1 MALIFTYKDN
11 EYTLEFTRNTVM
23 ETERMGFNMD
33 KLDSAPVT
41 SLTLLFRGAFLAHHR
56 TLTIAE
62 VDDILT
68 NIDKDGLLS
77 ALGQLYMDAIKPLAE
92 NEENSKNAIKWTVKT

>member
-23 ETERMGFNMD
+23 ETERMGFDMD

-62 VDDILT
+62 VDDILV
-68 NIDKDGLLS
+68 NIDKEGLLP
-77 ALGQLYMDAIKPLAE
+77 ALGNLYMEAIKPLIE
-92 NEENSKNAIKWTVKT
+92 NEEHSKNAIKWTVKT

>member
-23 ETERMGFNMD
+23 ETERMGFDMD
-33 KLDSAPVT
+33 KIDSAPVT

-56 TLTIAE
+56 TLTFAE
-62 VDDILT
+62 IDEILD
-68 NIDKDGLLS
+68 NIEKDGLLT
-77 ALGQLYMDAIKPLAE
+77 ALCRLYMDAIKPLLE
-92 NEENSKNAIKWTVKT
+92 NEEHSKNAIKWTVKT

>member
-23 ETERMGFNMD
+23 ETEGMGFNMD

-68 NIDKDGLLS
+68 NIDKEGLLT
-77 ALGQLYMDAIKPLAE
+77 ALGKLYMDAIKPLIE
-92 NEENSKNAIKWTVKT
+92 NEEHSKNAIKWTVKT

>member
-77 ALGQLYMDAIKPLAE
+77 ALGQLYMDAIKPLVE

>member
-68 NIDKDGLLS
+68 NIEKDGLLH
-77 ALGQLYMDAIKPLAE
+77 ALGELYMDAIKPLIE
-92 NEENSKNAIKWTVKT
+92 SEGNSKNAIKWTVKT

>member
-23 ETERMGFNMD
+23 ETERMGFDMERI
-33 KLDSAPVT
+33 DSAPVT

-77 ALGQLYMDAIKPLAE
+77 ALGQLYMDAIKPLVE
-92 NEENSKNAIKWTVKT
+92 NEENSKNAIKWTMN

>member
-23 ETERMGFNMD
+23 ETERMGFDME

-68 NIDKDGLLS
+68 HIDKDGLLP
-77 ALGQLYMDAIKPLAE
+77 ALGRLYMEAITPLLE
-92 NEENSKNAIKWTVKT
+92 NEEHSKNAIKWTVKT

>member
-11 EYTLEFTRNTVM
+11 EYTLEFTRATVM

-33 KLDSAPVT
+33 RLDSAPVT

-68 NIDKDGLLS
+68 NIDKEGLLS
-77 ALGQLYMDAIKPLAE
+77 ALGELYMDAIKPLLE
-92 NEENSKNAIKWTVKT
+92 SEEHSKNAIKWTVKK

>member
-23 ETERMGFNMD
+23 ETERMGFDMD
-33 KLDSAPVT
+33 KIDSAPVT

-62 VDDILT
+62 VDEILT
-68 NIDKDGLLS
+68 NIDKDGLLA
-77 ALGQLYMDAIKPLAE
+77 ALGQLYMDAIKPLIE
-92 NEENSKNAIKWTVKT
+92 NEEHSKNAIKWTVKT

>member
-33 KLDSAPVT
+33 KIDSAPVT

-56 TLTIAE
+56 TLTIGE

-68 NIDKDGLLS
+68 NIDKEGLLS
-77 ALGQLYMDAIKPLAE
+77 ALGELYMDAIKPLLE
-92 NEENSKNAIKWTVKT
+92 SEEHSKNAIKWTVKK

>member
-68 NIDKDGLLS
+68 NIDKDGLLT
-77 ALGQLYMDAIKPLAE
+77 ALGQLYMDAIKPLVE

>member
-62 VDDILT
+62 VDEILT
-68 NIDKDGLLS
+68 NIDKDGLLN
-77 ALGQLYMDAIKPLAE
+77 ALGQLYMEAIKPLIE
-92 NEENSKNAIKWTVKT
+92 NEEHSKNAIKWTVKT